1 MFNPLRLLM
10 CLLAFL
16 AEPLLIRIENHL
28 ECTGRWKM
36 AQRLREKQSSWRMI
50 DFTETREIVLTI
62 IENDMTRR
70 GMLQKE
76 AFLKDEYRQINKTE
90 PSEGGSSE
98 QLEACH
104 KELDNLDWQIWRT
117 ERIDYVHTSKMP
129 ESPWRRA
136 LLTRRKHPEW
146 YMMKY
151 LRWDCAERG
160 GCCGRDCGCCKQ
172 PRSTKRPNA
181 LSHCTAEC
189 DCCTLFRGFEL
200 SAEDQKL
207 ANP

>member
-1 MFNPLRLLM
+1 
-10 CLLAFL
+10 
-16 AEPLLIRIENHL
+16 
-28 ECTGRWKM
+28 
-36 AQRLREKQSSWRMI
+36 
-50 DFTETREIVLTI
+50 
-62 IENDMTRR
+62 
-70 GMLQKE
+70 MLQKE
-76 AFLKDEYRQINKTE
+76 AFLKEECRQINKTE
-90 PSEGGSSE
+90 PFEGGSE

-117 ERIDYVHTSKMP
+117 ERRDYVHTSKMP

-160 GCCGRDCGCCKQ
+160 GCCGRDCGCCKR

-207 ANP
+207 ANPWFHRHDLTNHYVLTMIRNYIFGYDPRRGCGRTRRCEEI